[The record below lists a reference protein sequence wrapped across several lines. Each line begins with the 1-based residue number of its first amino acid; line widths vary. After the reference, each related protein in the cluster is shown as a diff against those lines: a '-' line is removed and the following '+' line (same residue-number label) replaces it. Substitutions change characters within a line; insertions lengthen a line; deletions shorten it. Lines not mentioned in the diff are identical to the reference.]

1 MHTNTFCKYRKKLLA
16 SPRVHLVK
24 LCNQLVQVVDSEVY
38 LGSRIYNNV
47 YKMPSDEIVCDFE
60 IRSNHVVH
68 NFKMC
73 DSQTLCRIFSSHCES
88 FYGCEIL
95 NYNMSY
101 MSNLYVSWRKI
112 IRHIFRL
119 PQRTHN
125 FIVSNIGNCVIV
137 RLDRRLCKFIY
148 NLLHNDNLVVKQIT
162 EYKMLSPRS
171 TLADNYRY
179 LCGKYKYSYN
189 DWYSKDVNSMLNKIC
204 VEYTNH
210 DYAIC
215 QTVLEL
221 CNMRD
226 GVSHCE
232 YLNSDEI
239 CKLLF
244 SICTD

>member
-1 MHTNTFCKYRKKLLA
+1 
-16 SPRVHLVK
+16 
-24 LCNQLVQVVDSEVY
+24 
-38 LGSRIYNNV
+38 
-47 YKMPSDEIVCDFE
+47 
-60 IRSNHVVH
+60 
-68 NFKMC
+68 
-73 DSQTLCRIFSSHCES
+73 
-88 FYGCEIL
+88 
-95 NYNMSY
+95 

-189 DWYSKDVNSMLNKIC
+189 DWYSKDVNSMLN
-204 VEYTNH
+204 
-210 DYAIC
+210 
-215 QTVLEL
+215 
-221 CNMRD
+221 
-226 GVSHCE
+226 
-232 YLNSDEI
+232 
-239 CKLLF
+239 
-244 SICTD
+244 

>member
-1 MHTNTFCKYRKKLLA
+1 MFGYNIH
-16 SPRVHLVK
+16 
-24 LCNQLVQVVDSEVY
+24 VQ
-38 LGSRIYNNV
+38 GRTV
-47 YKMPSDEIVCDFE
+47 YKHF
-60 IRSNHVVH
+60 
-68 NFKMC
+68 
-73 DSQTLCRIFSSHCES
+73 
-88 FYGCEIL
+88 
-95 NYNMSY
+95 
-101 MSNLYVSWRKI
+101 VSV
-112 IRHIFRL
+112 L
-119 PQRTHN
+119 
-125 FIVSNIGNCVIV
+125 VSNNSC
-137 RLDRRLCKFIY
+137 
-148 NLLHNDNLVVKQIT
+148 IT
-162 EYKMLSPRS
+162 EYKILSPRS

-215 QTVLEL
+215 QTVLKL

-239 CKLLF
+239 CKLLS